1 MSVLI
6 RGDEERMRGYAM
18 KEAVWYQQWCHRVL
32 SLAAM
37 FVCLFVCLFVV
48 GGVKFPESWRSFPT
62 VMFKNTNLS
71 TYRYLT
77 MVLRLSLRR
86 GKSGLLTILVLG
98 LVGYASTPIAE
109 QIYF

>member
-1 MSVLI
+1 
-6 RGDEERMRGYAM
+6 MRGYAM
-18 KEAVWYQQWCHRVL
+18 KEAVWYQQWCHRAL
-32 SLAAM
+32 SLATM

-71 TYRYLT
+71 TYLT

-86 GKSGLLTILVLG
+86 GMSVLLTILVLG
-98 LVGYASTPIAE
+98 LVGYASTPIAV